1 MKSRAGPNCALSVTG
16 GDGLRITR
24 PHQRTLKRYIYGQP
38 RPSRTRS
45 ALPSVCTRTE
55 GLRQNH
61 TSIAELGALSCPP
74 APPLAL
80 SGLCSQ
86 LRRRAARC
94 FDDMGESTSK

>member
-16 GDGLRITR
+16 GDGLRITK

-61 TSIAELGALSCPP
+61 TSIAEPGALSCPP
-74 APPLAL
+74 APLTSGSLWTLLAAPPARRPL
-80 SGLCSQ
+80 
-86 LRRRAARC
+86 
-94 FDDMGESTSK
+94 F